1 MGLLRASCFCNCK
14 GPSIRLPVTH
24 CRGLRLDIQMMSLTP
39 TVVVALRSRLAPDS
53 QAAHSHSWLGKQA
66 RSCDARGF
74 SQSSKAQAG
83 AVDIAIGV
91 DTEQSMS
98 RSSTAAQ
105 PSREDG
111 AVQFEICRISGDGS
125 CLFKALAQGLHQLET
140 GEILNARLRERLT
153 PMSCILILAK
163 HATCEHFSGNFM
175 RPKVS
180 FLLGKAE
187 SQQPSS

>member
-1 MGLLRASCFCNCK
+1 
-14 GPSIRLPVTH
+14 
-24 CRGLRLDIQMMSLTP
+24 
-39 TVVVALRSRLAPDS
+39 
-53 QAAHSHSWLGKQA
+53 
-66 RSCDARGF
+66 
-74 SQSSKAQAG
+74 
-83 AVDIAIGV
+83 
-91 DTEQSMS
+91 MS

-105 PSREDG
+105 PSREHG

-153 PMSCILILAK
+153 PMSRNLFLAK
-163 HATCEHFSGNFM
+163 RATWEHVSRKLM

-187 SQQPSS
+187 S